1 MSEKLIFLDDL
12 EKKEKEALEKQKAI
26 NKASFLINDAKARD
40 IKEKT
45 RARSKKAAQEKDAIL
60 NSGRYDK
67 LNEYARFED
76 IQESYGYDCITEWQR
91 DELEALWEEREQ
103 IKKHIDNGVYED
115 LVTKALFEAWKHI
128 QDLWC
133 DEIDE
138 AQDLRKRFDKQVK
151 EANEAAQEWMDR
163 QNAAYEK
170 YVRGS

>member
-26 NKASFLINDAKARD
+26 NKASFLINDAKARY

-60 NSGRYDK
+60 NSGRFDK

-76 IQESYGYDCITEWQR
+76 IQESYGYDCITEKQR

-115 LVTKALFEAWKHI
+115 LVTKALFEAWKHV
-128 QDLWC
+128 QDLWR

-138 AQDLRKRFDKQVK
+138 AQDLRKRFDKQAK
-151 EANEAAQEWMDR
+151 EADEAAQEWMDR